1 MLSFFV
7 RMMTARFSRLKNRLL
22 NSFVP
27 GIAWWLIVLA
37 LMCTPGKD
45 FPSLGSWTELIR
57 LDKLIHIIV
66 FALMVYF
73 FNRSFAE
80 KAYSY
85 NEKKQLYLKIAIACA
100 IWGLTIEFIQH
111 FWIPGRTLD
120 LYDFFADSAGCYL
133 AYRYSKRYLL
143 L

>member
-27 GIAWWLIVLA
+27 GIAWWLIVLG

-45 FPSLGSWTELIR
+45 FPSMGSWKELIQ
-57 LDKLIHIIV
+57 LDKIIHIVV
-66 FALMVYF
+66 FALMVFF
-73 FNRSFAE
+73 FNRPFAE
-80 KAYSY
+80 KNFS
-85 NEKKQLYLKIAIACA
+85 NIEKKQLFLKITIACA

-111 FWIPGRTLD
+111 FWIPGRALD
-120 LYDFFADSAGCYL
+120 LYDFFFFFLGCYL
-133 AYRYSKRYLL
+133 AYRYSKRNLL